1 MRPAALQPGDVLD
14 GRYELLC
21 EWSSGGMGTVWL
33 ARVRGYQGF
42 EKLFA
47 VKTLLPQF
55 ANDETFRTMFVDEAR
70 IVSQIRHGN
79 VVGVEHL
86 GDHQGTIYLALE
98 WVQGDSWSALIQA
111 CHRANTLP
119 ADVMLRIAAGACA
132 GLHAA
137 HELRSEDG
145 ALLNVVHRDVSPQ
158 NVLIAEAGTTK
169 LIDFGIAKSLGRSS
183 EKTQAGLIKAK
194 LEYASPEQVN
204 FRAVDRRADIWGVGV
219 ILHYV
224 FAGYLPF
231 EAASDVRLIMAIS
244 EGTLKPMA
252 RHVPRAVADVVHKA
266 LQVDPAA
273 RFQTAAEMRSAIE
286 ACITS
291 PTPPEVVA
299 ACLRELLGDP
309 LASRRQELR
318 QAIEAANRRVEHFAG
333 AHASQARPQASHG
346 VALPTMPPEVAQRE
360 FARPP
365 SPSQPGRASDPGA
378 TVQRAAVQASR
389 MPAGMWALVAISTLL
404 LIGVWVRVLML
415 AVEAKRSTA
424 AHVRTS

>member
-1 MRPAALQPGDVLD
+1 LRHVALRPGDVLE
-14 GRYELLC
+14 GRYELLR

-33 ARVRGYQGF
+33 ARVRGYHGF

-55 ANDETFRTMFVDEAR
+55 ASDDSFRTMFVDEAR

-98 WVQGDSWSALIQA
+98 WVQGGAWSALIQA
-111 CHRANTLP
+111 CHRANTIP
-119 ADVMLRIAAGACA
+119 GDVMLRIAAGACA

-158 NVLIAEAGTTK
+158 NILIAEAGTTK

-194 LEYASPEQVN
+194 LEYASPEQVG
-204 FRAVDRRADIWGVGV
+204 FRAVDRRADLWGLGV

-224 FAGYLPF
+224 FAGFLPF
-231 EAASDVRLIMAIS
+231 EAASDVRLILAIS

-252 RHVPRAVADVVHKA
+252 RHVPRAIADVVQKA

-286 ACITS
+286 ACIAN
-291 PTPPEVVA
+291 PTPPETVA
-299 ACLRELLGDP
+299 ACLREFLGEP
-309 LASRRQELR
+309 LGIRRQEIR
-318 QAIEAANRRVEHFAG
+318 QAIEESNRRLAARGVP
-333 AHASQARPQASHG
+333 SDARPRAPQG
-346 VALPTMPPEVAQRE
+346 VTLPTAPPELAQRE
-360 FARPP
+360 WAEP
-365 SPSQPGRASDPGA
+365 SRAPSHPGLDPASTAASRAVTAPRMRASVWA
-378 TVQRAAVQASR
+378 MVAV
-389 MPAGMWALVAISTLL
+389 STLL
-404 LIGVWVRVLML
+404 LIGVWVRVVML
-415 AVEAKRSTA
+415 AVELRRPIPAKVSTW
-424 AHVRTS
+424 

>member
-1 MRPAALQPGDVLD
+1 MRRFALQPGDFLE
-14 GRYELLC
+14 GRYELLR

-33 ARVRGYQGF
+33 ARVRGYHGF

-55 ANDETFRTMFVDEAR
+55 ANDESFRTMFVDEAR
-70 IVSQIRHGN
+70 IVAQIRHGN

-98 WVQGDSWSALIQA
+98 WVQGGSWSDLIKA

-119 ADVMLRIAAGACA
+119 IDVMLRIAAGACA

-158 NVLIAEAGTTK
+158 NVLIAEAGTTR

-204 FRAVDRRADIWGVGV
+204 FRAVDRRADLWGLGV

-231 EAASDVRLIMAIS
+231 EAASDVRLILAIS
-244 EGTLKPMA
+244 EGRLKPMA

-286 ACITS
+286 ACIGS
-291 PTPPEVVA
+291 PTPPETVA
-299 ACLRELLGDP
+299 ACLRELLGGP
-309 LASRRQELR
+309 LAARRQDIR
-318 QAIEAANRRVEHFAG
+318 RAIEESNRRGPPSAG
-333 AHASQARPQASHG
+333 AASQAPPRAPQV
-346 VALPTMPPEVAQRE
+346 VALPTAPPELAQRE
-360 FARPP
+360 
-365 SPSQPGRASDPGA
+365 
-378 TVQRAAVQASR
+378 
-389 MPAGMWALVAISTLL
+389 
-404 LIGVWVRVLML
+404 
-415 AVEAKRSTA
+415 
-424 AHVRTS
+424 

>member
-1 MRPAALQPGDVLD
+1 
-14 GRYELLC
+14 
-21 EWSSGGMGTVWL
+21 MGTVWL

-55 ANDETFRTMFVDEAR
+55 ANDESFRAMFVDEAR

-111 CHRANTLP
+111 CHRANKLP
-119 ADVMLRIAAGACA
+119 SDVMLRIAAGACA

-158 NVLIAEAGTTK
+158 NILIAEAGTTK

-204 FRAVDRRADIWGVGV
+204 FGGVDRRADLWGLGV

-224 FAGYLPF
+224 FAGFLPF

-244 EGTLKPMA
+244 EGTLKPMS
-252 RHVPRAVADVVHKA
+252 RQVPRAVADVVQKA

-286 ACITS
+286 ACIGS
-291 PTPPEVVA
+291 PTPPETVA

-309 LASRRQELR
+309 LAARRRDLR
-318 QAIEAANRRVEHFAG
+318 QAIEESNRRFHALG
-333 AHASQARPQASHG
+333 GASQARTPAQG
-346 VALPTMPPEVAQRE
+346 VMLPTTPPELAQRE
-360 FARPP
+360 WAQSALSQVERP
-365 SPSQPGRASDPGA
+365 GGDPGA
-378 TVQRAAVQASR
+378 TAQRPAVVTAH
-389 MPAGMWALVAISTLL
+389 MPTSVWALVALTTVLV
-404 LIGVWVRVLML
+404 IGVWVRVVML
-415 AVEAKRSTA
+415 AVESRRSIPT
-424 AHVRTS
+424 HVRTS

>member
-1 MRPAALQPGDVLD
+1 VRPAALRPGDFLE
-14 GRYELLC
+14 GRYELLR

-33 ARVRGYQGF
+33 ARVRGYHGF

-55 ANDETFRTMFVDEAR
+55 ANDDSFRTMFVDEAR
-70 IVSQIRHGN
+70 IIAQIRHGN

-98 WVQGDSWSALIQA
+98 WVQGGSWSDLIQA
-111 CHRANTLP
+111 CHRANAVP
-119 ADVMLRIAAGACA
+119 GDVMLRIAAGACA

-158 NVLIAEAGTTK
+158 NILITEAGTTR

-204 FRAVDRRADIWGVGV
+204 FRAVDRRADLWGLGV

-224 FAGYLPF
+224 FAGFLPF
-231 EAASDVRLIMAIS
+231 EAASDVRLILAIS

-252 RHVPRAVADVVHKA
+252 RHVPRAIAEVVHKA

-286 ACITS
+286 ACISS
-291 PTPPEVVA
+291 PTPPETVA
-299 ACLRELLGDP
+299 ACLREFLGGP
-309 LASRRQELR
+309 LAARRQDIR
-318 QAIEAANRRVEHFAG
+318 HAIDESNRR
-333 AHASQARPQASHG
+333 AHPPVGSTSYAAPRAPKG
-346 VALPTMPPEVAQRE
+346 VVLPTMPPELAQ
-360 FARPP
+360 
-365 SPSQPGRASDPGA
+365 QPGPGGDPMSTAPRKAARA
-378 TVQRAAVQASR
+378 TRI
-389 MPAGMWALVAISTLL
+389 PAGVWALLALTTFLVV
-404 LIGVWVRVLML
+404 GVWIRVVML
-415 AVEAKRSTA
+415 AIELRRPVPAQ
-424 AHVRTS
+424 VRTS